1 MERVL
6 GKIIFSREGFLLNRL
21 HTHTHTHTHTIRDS
35 FAVWKEYLY
44 FTYSLLK
51 LPSPHVEMLHNIN
64 IDHVYDQFI
73 LPLFSDLLPSL
84 SLPPSLHFFF
94 PFRASKS
101 ANKHLKSCSTHSKSS
116 FCYELARHTMP
127 APLSHLLVKPASP
140 RSHPHSGSLLN

>member
-21 HTHTHTHTHTIRDS
+21 LRHTHTHTIRDS
-35 FAVWKEYLY
+35 FAVWKEYFY
-44 FTYSLLK
+44 FIYSLLK

-84 SLPPSLHFFF
+84 PSFL
-94 PFRASKS
+94 
-101 ANKHLKSCSTHSKSS
+101 
-116 FCYELARHTMP
+116 LA
-127 APLSHLLVKPASP
+127 VQ
-140 RSHPHSGSLLN
+140 GF